1 MNMNAWD
8 SFPNAK
14 HIDRVVTSV
23 KENPKLWE
31 YAWLAIGYQVPA
43 TSRDGA
49 FDAISRTA
57 ITLSATPHA
66 ADAVWDIVAS
76 LPGVFAAHDA
86 ILALIAYDDSA
97 KYLDMPPDQ
106 LKMLYALTEHP
117 AALLLQPAVL
127 AFSMERALA

>member
-31 YAWLAIGYQVPA
+31 YAWPTPRDERHPA
-43 TSRDGA
+43 RDGA
-49 FDAISRTA
+49 LDAISRA
-57 ITLSATPHA
+57 YRDDAR
-66 ADAVWDIVAS
+66 DAVWDTVTACA
-76 LPGVFAAHDA
+76 GVFAAHDA

-106 LKMLYALTEHP
+106 LKMLYVLTEHP
-117 AALLLQPAVL
+117 AALLLQSAAQV
-127 AFSMERALA
+127 FTMEKALA